1 MRVPRPTIVSPLSQ
15 LSPSVYEA
23 LLRCR
28 ARGAWSAHGDRTA
41 VPLLPK
47 ALLGIC
53 LHSALEEAHNGRLA
67 GLDGEARLAAARDAF
82 DRRARAVYEQAHPL
96 LRAKFSS
103 PEKLPYYHLYRERA
117 ALEAV
122 GSAERI
128 DHSAVGQTGDATQ
141 PSRVLA
147 ERRLVSTDALIVGRP
162 DLIDTATQEVVDFK
176 TGMAP
181 DDGLAEMSEA
191 EMRQLRLYVH
201 LALDNGIVI
210 SRGVIARAD
219 GQRVSMAVSGEEAA
233 DEGRRAREVLT
244 EYNSRAGEPFD
255 IAAQPSPENCKFCP
269 CIPFCEAFW
278 RSASPDWAEQ
288 CGIHL
293 EGRVATVE
301 GSTVQGLNLATLRV
315 DGHRGTVAPGEV
327 YVEQIPEIWIT
338 ADGAGRPREGDIVR
352 VAYGRVVSE
361 ASPQVV
367 RVDRTATSVWTID
380 PQV

>member
-1 MRVPRPTIVSPLSQ
+1 
-15 LSPSVYEA
+15 
-23 LLRCR
+23 
-28 ARGAWSAHGDRTA
+28 
-41 VPLLPK
+41 
-47 ALLGIC
+47 
-53 LHSALEEAHNGRLA
+53 
-67 GLDGEARLAAARDAF
+67 
-82 DRRARAVYEQAHPL
+82 
-96 LRAKFSS
+96 
-103 PEKLPYYHLYRERA
+103 
-117 ALEAV
+117 
-122 GSAERI
+122 
-128 DHSAVGQTGDATQ
+128 
-141 PSRVLA
+141 
-147 ERRLVSTDALIVGRP
+147 LIVGRP